1 MRFDT
6 VPSGRPAWSGR
17 KGARHY
23 RSEFIGTDGSL
34 PLGWLGGVG
43 DDRRSFGTR
52 VLVARSAPVVRLSKA
67 DALAQQDGPD
77 LAAFDADARLFGG
90 LHQGIETKL
99 R

>member
-1 MRFDT
+1 
-6 VPSGRPAWSGR
+6 
-17 KGARHY
+17 
-23 RSEFIGTDGSL
+23 
-34 PLGWLGGVG
+34 
-43 DDRRSFGTR
+43 
-52 VLVARSAPVVRLSKA
+52 VRLSKA